1 MVGILRLGGLPG
13 YAHHVPFR
21 RLFRGSDN
29 SPSELLCSKASPDDR
44 AAALSSVLGSTV
56 ASAPAFERR
65 AASQGVDLT
74 HLWTAHHDG
83 RLVAATLL
91 IPHPGRTA
99 LLMST
104 APRDHTHAAQ
114 VGTLITATLQAGFQ
128 LPQIRLVQ
136 ALSSPNESLRAS
148 AWAAGGMR
156 HLATLEYMER
166 PMHGVAVR
174 SIPVPAPFR
183 LAPWNPNDRPMLE
196 ALLTQTYQDTLDCPG
211 LAELRTPSDI
221 VDGHLAAGE
230 HHASLWTIAFENE
243 RPVGA
248 LLLAPSPST
257 DSTEVIYLG
266 LVPEARGRGLGSALL
281 AHGMALAAQRPEP
294 NIALAVDAR
303 NSPALALY
311 AHAGFCALR
320 RREAFVAHPAPYT
333 ISSAPVK

>member
-1 MVGILRLGGLPG
+1 
-13 YAHHVPFR
+13 
-21 RLFRGSDN
+21 
-29 SPSELLCSKASPDDR
+29 
-44 AAALSSVLGSTV
+44 
-56 ASAPAFERR
+56 
-65 AASQGVDLT
+65 
-74 HLWTAHHDG
+74 
-83 RLVAATLL
+83 
-91 IPHPGRTA
+91 
-99 LLMST
+99 
-104 APRDHTHAAQ
+104 
-114 VGTLITATLQAGFQ
+114 
-128 LPQIRLVQ
+128 
-136 ALSSPNESLRAS
+136 
-148 AWAAGGMR
+148 MR

-166 PMHGVAVR
+166 PIHGSEVR

-183 LAPWNPNDRPMLE
+183 LAPWNSNDRSMLE

-211 LAELRTPSDI
+211 LAELRTPTDI

-281 AHGMALAAQRPEP
+281 AHGMTLAAQRPEP

-311 AHAGFCALR
+311 THAGFCALR
-320 RREAFVAHPAPYT
+320 RREAFVAHPAPYA
-333 ISSAPVK
+333 ISPAPVK